1 MRPPYTV
8 RAQEPETGA
17 TSASVCRC
25 GQDAFQAAQ
34 AFRDR
39 GYEKVWIEDAS
50 GIPVG
55 DSRPDF

>member
-17 TSASVCRC
+17 TSASICPSGREAI
-25 GQDAFQAAQ
+25 QTAQ

-50 GIPVG
+50 GTTLG
-55 DSRPDF
+55 DRAPDF